1 MNIIFKFL
9 LVSFLFTSLYSSVD
23 TNSLSVDSL
32 ERIKS
37 WQSMKEKAKDEKLLT
52 KLKIVN
58 DYFNKLSYSSD
69 IKNWNR
75 SDYWATPYEFLS
87 LGAGDCE
94 DYAIAKYFT
103 LKELGIEDDKLK
115 LTYAKLS
122 KSNQAHIVLSYY
134 HKPNYTPIIL
144 DNVNKKLQVSTKRK
158 DLLNMRNISKD
169 VIFSKFEMQTLNN

>member
-1 MNIIFKFL
+1 MFF
-9 LVSFLFTSLYSSVD
+9 STSLFSSID
-23 TNSLSVDSL
+23 FDSL
-32 ERIKS
+32 NQDSLKRIKS
-37 WQSMKEKAKDEKLLT
+37 WELMKEKARDEKLLD

-69 IKNWNR
+69 IKNWNKT
-75 SDYWATPYEFLS
+75 DYWATPYEFLS

-103 LKELGIEDDKLK
+103 LKELGIDDSKLK

-122 KSNQAHIVLSYY
+122 KNNQAHIVLSYY

-144 DNVNKKLQVSTKRK
+144 DNINKKLQVSTKRK
-158 DLLNMRNISKD
+158 DLLNMRIIQKD
-169 VIFSKFEMQTLNN
+169 VIFTKFQKQTENNL